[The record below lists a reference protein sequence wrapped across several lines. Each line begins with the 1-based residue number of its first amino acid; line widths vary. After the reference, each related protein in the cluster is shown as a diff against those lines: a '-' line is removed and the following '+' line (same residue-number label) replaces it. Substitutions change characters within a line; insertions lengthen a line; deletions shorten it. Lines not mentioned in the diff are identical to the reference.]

1 MEKQKAIITGGSRG
15 IGLAIIKKL
24 LDSNYEIW
32 YLSRSAVAEDLG
44 PSLHH
49 IKTDVSDKENLVKS
63 LNTAVSEA
71 KVVDLLVNNAGITRD
86 GLLMRMSDE
95 NWEDVLNVN
104 LTSAFVTCKTLSRTL
119 LKQKHGVIV
128 NISSVVG
135 ITGNAGQ
142 ANYSASKAGLIG
154 LTKSLAK
161 EFASRGIRVNA
172 VAPGFIE
179 TSMTDKLSEAQK
191 EVILTQIPLK
201 KLGSAEM
208 VADTV
213 LFLSSSASQYITGQV
228 ICVDG
233 GMVI

>member
-24 LDSNYEIW
+24 LEDNYEVW
-32 YLSRSAVAEDLG
+32 YLSRSEVSEDLG
-44 PSLHH
+44 PFLHH
-49 IKTDVSDKENLVKS
+49 IKTDVSDKENLVES
-63 LNTAVSEA
+63 LNIAVKEA
-71 KVVDLLVNNAGITRD
+71 QVVDLLVNNAGITRD

-95 NWEDVLNVN
+95 NWEDVITVN
-104 LTSAFVTCKTLSRTL
+104 LTSAFITCRTLSRIL
-119 LKQKHGVIV
+119 LKQKHGAIV

-135 ITGNAGQ
+135 VSGNAGQ

-179 TSMTDKLSEAQK
+179 TSMTEKLSDAQK
-191 EVILTQIPLK
+191 EAIVAQIPLK

-213 LFLSSSASQYITGQV
+213 RFLASNASQYITGQV

>member
-24 LDSNYEIW
+24 LEDNYEVW
-32 YLSRSAVAEDLG
+32 YLSRTEVEENLG
-44 PSLHH
+44 PFIHH
-49 IKTDVSDKENLVKS
+49 IKTDVSDKENLVES
-63 LNTAVSEA
+63 LNTAVKEA

-95 NWEDVLNVN
+95 NWDDVITVN
-104 LTSAFVTCKTLSRTL
+104 LTSAFITCRALSRTL
-119 LKQKHGVIV
+119 LKQKHGAIV

-135 ITGNAGQ
+135 VSGNAGQ

-179 TSMTDKLSEAQK
+179 TSMTEKLSDAQK
-191 EVILTQIPLK
+191 EAIVAQIPLK

-213 LFLSSSASQYITGQV
+213 RFLASSASQYITGQV

>member
-44 PSLHH
+44 PALHH
-49 IKTDVSDKENLVKS
+49 IKTDVSDKENLVNS
-63 LNTAVSEA
+63 LNTAVKEA

-179 TSMTDKLSEAQK
+179 TSMTDKLSDAQK

-201 KLGSAEM
+201 KLGSPEM